1 MSQRTTPSS
10 PRVKNEQQLASI
22 LDVALRMADEDG
34 LEAVSIRKLASEIGV
49 APMTVYGYVASK
61 DDLFNRMAERCLDR
75 FELPVLA
82 SSDWADHVRAIMRS
96 LRQLLLAA
104 PRPGEPARP
113 PPGHVA
119 RADAFD
125 RRHVASSPQRRVL
138 GSRVRRGIRGARQ
151 LHPRFRRAQA
161 AASIDEDA
169 ADVKYAIR
177 HLRELADGRF
187 PMVTMLATEL
197 SMMARDRTF
206 EVGLESL
213 VEGLRARLDQRR
225 SSPAPKRT
233 PKAVGAQ
240 RRSGV
245 DSGAE
250 RGRDPIVVVLAE
262 AHVQRLRR
270 QPQVG

>member
-1 MSQRTTPSS
+1 MSIRSPSSGRAEDDRPTMSQRTTPSS
-10 PRVKNEQQLASI
+10 PRGKNEQQLASI

-61 DDLFNRMAERCLDR
+61 DDLLNRMAERCLDR

-96 LRQLLLAA
+96 LRQLLLSH
-104 PRPGEPARP
+104 PAL
-113 PPGHVA
+113 VSLLA
-119 RADAFD
+119 R
-125 RRHVASSPQRRVL
+125 RRVMSLGLTRSIDATLHHLRSAGFSGPEAVEAYGALVSFTL
-138 GSRVRRGIRGARQ
+138 GSVV
-151 LHPRFRRAQA
+151 LKLPR
-161 AASIDEDA
+161 SIDEDA

-177 HLRELADGRF
+177 HLRELAEGRF

-213 VEGLRARLDQRR
+213 VEGLRIRLDRR
-225 SSPAPKRT
+225 LSNPAQKRRPK
-233 PKAVGAQ
+233 Q
-240 RRSGV
+240 
-245 DSGAE
+245 
-250 RGRDPIVVVLAE
+250 
-262 AHVQRLRR
+262 
-270 QPQVG
+270 